1 MVEGSGKVIVRDM
14 LDNFFIQMDDSRE
27 RSLAYE
33 IVMGVLR
40 LRGLIDWQIEHFT
53 KKSLLKS
60 PLEIRNILRAGAYQI
75 CFLDRVPDF
84 AVVNE
89 SVNLTRVFKLSGYS
103 GFINSVLRRITEN
116 RKKFQRQVEDDTGIP
131 IEAVLSHPK
140 WLFEKW
146 TAILGKDETRLLC
159 KANNRRPGVVIRC
172 NTLKTAPDDLKE
184 ELNAAGIEAGSAPY
198 AKSGLVIGRGLPES
212 HRMIN
217 SSFVIQ
223 DEASQLVTTLLEP
236 KPGERILD
244 ACAGVGMKTTHIA
257 EMINDKGEIL
267 AVDQSEKKLIELR
280 SLCNKMSVDSVKTK
294 QINWLNE
301 DLDDSCKFDKILL
314 DAPCT
319 GTGVLSRNPDIKWQ
333 CSKKDIFRMKQLQ
346 IKLLQKISG
355 FLISGGLLLFVT
367 CSLEPEEG
375 GEVVDIFLHNNPGFE
390 LNPVEIDRSNSMTDK
405 DGYFRTWPHIHNMGG
420 FFAALLKKK

>member
-1 MVEGSGKVIVRDM
+1 MVETGKIIVRDI
-14 LDNFFIQMDDSRE
+14 LEDFFIQMDDSRE
-27 RSLAYE
+27 RGLAYE

-40 LRGLIDWQIEHFT
+40 LRGLLDWQIDHFT
-53 KKSLLKS
+53 KKSLLKA

-89 SVNLTRVFKLSGYS
+89 SVNLTRVFRLSGYS

-116 RKKFQRQVEDDTGIP
+116 KEKFGRQIEDDAGMP
-131 IEAVLSHPK
+131 IEAMLSHPK

-146 TAILGKDETRLLC
+146 TAILGEDETRLLC
-159 KANNRRPGVVIRC
+159 KANNRMPRLVIRC
-172 NTLKTAPDDLKE
+172 NTLKTAPADLQE
-184 ELNAAGIEAGSAPY
+184 ELNAAGIEAESAPY

-212 HRMIN
+212 HKMIN
-217 SSFVIQ
+217 SLFVIQ
-223 DEASQLVTTLLEP
+223 DEASQLVTTLLGP
-236 KPGERILD
+236 KSGERILD
-244 ACAGVGMKTTHIA
+244 ACAGVGMKSTHIA
-257 EMINDKGEIL
+257 GMIHDKGEIL
-267 AVDQSEKKLIELR
+267 AVDQSEKKLIELTG
-280 SLCNKMSVDSVKTK
+280 LCNKMSINSIKTK
-294 QINWLNE
+294 RINWLYE
-301 DLDDSCKFDKILL
+301 DLDDSYKFDKILL

-346 IKLLQKISG
+346 TKLLQKISK
-355 FLISGGLLLFVT
+355 FLINGGLLLFVT

-375 GEVVDIFLHNNPGFE
+375 AGVIDIFLHNNPDFE
-390 LNPVEIDRSNSMTDK
+390 LKPVEIDRNNSMTDK
-405 DGYFRTWPHIHNMGG
+405 GGYFRTWPHIHNMGV